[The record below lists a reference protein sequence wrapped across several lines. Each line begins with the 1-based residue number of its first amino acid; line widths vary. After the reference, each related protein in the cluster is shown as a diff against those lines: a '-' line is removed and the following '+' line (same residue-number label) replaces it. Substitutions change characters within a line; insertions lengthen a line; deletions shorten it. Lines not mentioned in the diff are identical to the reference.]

1 MRRRQDYFLYHNR
14 TKSRKGFSLMEMLV
28 TVLLMSLATLA
39 IAAGITAAV
48 RTYRSMT
55 LKAEAQT
62 LLGTAIAAVD
72 DDFATAD
79 LSTLTIGSNKSEASF
94 YSGNRGYE
102 VHIHNGGDTIYMTDA
117 MTDAGDSSSSVS
129 SGSVSDSANGAIP
142 IVTTKTRTQNLKL
155 QIKDIS
161 ITPSAAE
168 GSGSNASAG
177 NVSGGST
184 SAGTVSGTASTGNSG
199 TKLSDTNPYFTYTIT
214 VLHGETVVESET
226 VKTAVIAGYP
236 EGTGSQGNMG
246 E

>member
-14 TKSRKGFSLMEMLV
+14 TKSREGFSLTEMLV

-72 DDFATAD
+72 DDFAAAD
-79 LSTLTIGSNKSEASF
+79 LSTLTIGSDGSEASF

-117 MTDAGDSSSSVS
+117 GNSGSSVS
-129 SGSVSDSANGAIP
+129 SGSVSDSASGAIP
-142 IVTTKTRTQNLKL
+142 IVTTQTRTQNLKL

-161 ITPSAAE
+161 ITPSAEE
-168 GSGSNASAG
+168 GSESNASGG
-177 NVSGGST
+177 NVSGGSA
-184 SAGTVSGTASTGNSG
+184 SAGTVSGTTPTGNSG

-214 VLHGETVVESET
+214 VLHGETEVESEK

-236 EGTGSQGNMG
+236 AGTGSRGNMG

>member
-1 MRRRQDYFLYHNR
+1 MRRRRGDSMNR
-14 TKSRKGFSLMEMLV
+14 NRIKTIKSRKGFSLMEMLV

-39 IAAGITAAV
+39 VAAGVTAAV
-48 RTYRSMT
+48 RTYRRMT

-79 LSTLTIGSNKSEASF
+79 LSTLNFGSDGADVSF
-94 YSGNRGYE
+94 FSGNRGYE
-102 VHIHNGGDTIYMTDA
+102 VHIHNEGGTIYMTDA
-117 MTDAGDSSSSVS
+117 QSSSSDPS
-129 SGSVSDSANGAIP
+129 ASGSSSAIGAIP

-168 GSGSNASAG
+168 ASGG
-177 NVSGGST
+177 NVPGGDSE
-184 SAGTVSGTASTGNSG
+184 
-199 TKLSDTNPYFTYTIT
+199 TKLSNSNPYFTYTIS
-214 VLHGETVVESET
+214 VLHGDENTVVESET

-236 EGTGSQGNMG
+236 AAADSRASTGD
-246 E
+246 